1 MSVVMIRATVLLVV
15 LFTLF
20 TVIAQAEAQTP
31 RVLVR
36 DDDGGELSGFP
47 AISGDASVIA
57 YLEPFETSSNAE
69 LLAIVFVR
77 VSDGTTIDRWV
88 MLERNDNGR
97 LLAAPADGRGATPW
111 RRSVNATRA
120 LRAAGFRE
128 MSLVGEADPLGP
140 SAPLQG
146 HGLRVAQRR
155 NDVTVR
161 ADRDGHER
169 WTGSLPN
176 MTAFCGM
183 SDEHPVSAPPSVLA
197 AWVDR
202 GSSIAFL
209 QYGHVY
215 ASCMC
220 PSDLAF
226 TPVTLTP

>member
-1 MSVVMIRATVLLVV
+1 MIRATVLLVV

-20 TVIAQAEAQTP
+20 TVIAQAEAQAP
-31 RVLVR
+31 RILVR

-47 AISGDASVIA
+47 AISGDGSVIA

-77 VSDGTTIDRWV
+77 VSDGAMVDRWV
-88 MLERNDNGR
+88 MIERNDDGR
-97 LLAAPADGRGATPW
+97 LLAAPADGRGTTPW
-111 RRSVNATRA
+111 RRSRNATLA
-120 LRAAGFRE
+120 LRAAGYRE
-128 MSLVGEADPLGP
+128 MQLVGEADPFGP
-140 SAPLQG
+140 RAPLRG
-146 HGLRVAQRR
+146 RGLRIAQRR
-155 NDVTVR
+155 NDVVVR

-169 WTGSLPN
+169 WTGALPN

-183 SDEHPVSAPPSVLA
+183 SDEHPVSAAPSVLA

-226 TPVTLTP
+226 TPVTLAP

>member
-1 MSVVMIRATVLLVV
+1 MSAVMIRATVLLVV

-20 TVIAQAEAQTP
+20 TVIAQAEAQAP
-31 RVLVR
+31 RIVVR
-36 DDDGGELSGFP
+36 NDDYEVTGLP
-47 AISGDASVIA
+47 AISADGSTIA
-57 YLEPFETSSNAE
+57 YLEPFETSSDAS
-69 LLAIVFVR
+69 LVALVFVR

-88 MLERNDNGR
+88 VAEQNDWG
-97 LLAAPADGRGATPW
+97 ATVAPPADGRGTTPW
-111 RRSVNATRA
+111 RRGRNATLA
-120 LRAAGFRE
+120 LRAAGYRA
-128 MSLVGEADPLGP
+128 MRLVGEADPYGP
-140 SAPLQG
+140 RAPLQG

-155 NDVTVR
+155 NDVVVR
-161 ADRDGHER
+161 GDRDGHER
-169 WTGSLPN
+169 WAGALPN

-215 ASCMC
+215 ESCMC